1 VRRLL
6 KRPVATL
13 LNSALLAS
21 VLVVLIA
28 APAGA
33 QTISHHKKHLWHYW
47 IAPVLLGSGVLMVL
61 ALAFGYYWRVMRG
74 K

>member
-6 KRPVATL
+6 KRPAATL
-13 LNSALLAS
+13 VSSALLAS
-21 VLVVLIA
+21 LLVVLVA

-33 QTISHHKKHLWHYW
+33 QTVSHHKKHLWHYW
-47 IAPVLLGSGVLMVL
+47 IAPVLLGSGVILVL
-61 ALAFGYYWRVMRG
+61 ALSFGYYWRVVRG

>member
-6 KRPVATL
+6 KRPAATL
-13 LNSALLAS
+13 VSSALLAS
-21 VLVVLIA
+21 LFVLLIA

-33 QTISHHKKHLWHYW
+33 QTVSHHKKHLWHYW
-47 IAPVLLGSGVLMVL
+47 IAPVLLGSGVLMVA

>member
-6 KRPVATL
+6 NRPVATL